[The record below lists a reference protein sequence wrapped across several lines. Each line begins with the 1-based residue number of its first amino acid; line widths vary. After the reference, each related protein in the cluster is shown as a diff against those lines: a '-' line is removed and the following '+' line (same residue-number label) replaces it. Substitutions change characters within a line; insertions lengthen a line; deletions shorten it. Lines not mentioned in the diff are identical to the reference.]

1 MPSLAVPALW
11 LPAPAPWLEEVVVG
25 MEAAVEA
32 AAARAAAAAQVVL
45 LLLLLLAPALAL
57 APSCGG

>member
-32 AAARAAAAAQVVL
+32 AAAAAAQVVL